1 MAKKISIKKPNFAK
15 NKPNS
20 QKRTPHK
27 QNVNLQKIYSSCK
40 CLRDI
45 PGMNQV

>member
-1 MAKKISIKKPNFAK
+1 MAKKISFKKPNFAK

-27 QNVNLQKIYSSCK
+27 QNVNLQ
-40 CLRDI
+40 
-45 PGMNQV
+45 QVIINGNKVSKL